1 MSVSDWLLQQEKV
14 DVSSVVL
21 TLIDNGKLAN
31 QIARL
36 QAIAVKTE
44 IFKKSPLNLKYWNL
58 DKKRDLSKDFDPPFK
73 LKWWEGCH

>member
-44 IFKKSPLNLKYWNL
+44 IFKKSPLNLKY
-58 DKKRDLSKDFDPPFK
+58 
-73 LKWWEGCH
+73 